1 MARERAIDNLQQ
13 AVYILNFG
21 AVILVAGSMAYSIFA
36 IVDAMEAEIFLNL
49 IQVRPWTPQAMLIL
63 SVAGYLLSLI
73 HI

>member
-36 IVDAMEAEIFLNL
+36 IVDAMEAEIFLN
-49 IQVRPWTPQAMLIL
+49 
-63 SVAGYLLSLI
+63 
-73 HI
+73 